1 MSASYWLRQCQVSI
15 VDGSRTDPTATELSE
30 SSTTPTAWSSSV
42 GSSGDEDGSG
52 PGTWQYRVGGSC
64 IRSPTT
70 ITCAPRN
77 SAGTASSTG
86 IWLASSKITT
96 SNDVS
101 SGRVS
106 DSDDGLISHT
116 GRIAATSAPGAAEAR
131 CRMDL

>member
-1 MSASYWLRQCQVSI
+1 MSI
-15 VDGSRTDPTATELSE
+15 VDGSRTDPTARKLSE
-30 SSTTPTAWSSSV
+30 SSTTPTGCSSSA
-42 GSSGDEDGSG
+42 GSSEGEDETG
-52 PGTWQYRVGGSC
+52 PATWKYRVGGSC

-116 GRIAATSAPGAAEAR
+116 GRIAATTAPGAAEAR
-131 CRMDL
+131 CRIDL